1 MLRAFFL
8 SLFLISFL
16 KLSAQED
23 LLARNYMQQGAYEKA
38 AILYEGLVE
47 KTPGN
52 TNLVTSLVEAY
63 QQLEQYDKAQ
73 EVLLKTLAL
82 SKSLSF
88 LKVDLG
94 YNYQLQGQD
103 TEAQQLY
110 TEILDQVRENP
121 PLANMVGR
129 SFKNYSLLDQAA
141 TA

>member
-82 SKSLSF
+82 SKSLAF
-88 LKVDLG
+88 LKVNLG
-94 YNYQLQGQD
+94 R
-103 TEAQQLY
+103 
-110 TEILDQVRENP
+110 ILVIVSKMGHFYRE
-121 PLANMVGR
+121 
-129 SFKNYSLLDQAA
+129 
-141 TA
+141 